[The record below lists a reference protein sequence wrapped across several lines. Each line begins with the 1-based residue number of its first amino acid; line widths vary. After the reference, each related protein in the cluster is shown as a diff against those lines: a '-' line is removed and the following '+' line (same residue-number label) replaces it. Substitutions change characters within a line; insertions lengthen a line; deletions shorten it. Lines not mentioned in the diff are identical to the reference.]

1 MTLNNILLGINT
13 FGDRIRWRY
22 EDNSYGTPGGGQ
34 VPDADVRVH
43 RTDKQPARVAREAAV
58 GECALCARETPHAPA
73 HLHVHDARLER
84 LE

>member
-1 MTLNNILLGINT
+1 M
-13 FGDRIRWRY
+13 
-22 EDNSYGTPGGGQ
+22 
-34 VPDADVRVH
+34 PDADVRVH

-58 GECALCARETPHAPA
+58 GERALCARETPHAPA